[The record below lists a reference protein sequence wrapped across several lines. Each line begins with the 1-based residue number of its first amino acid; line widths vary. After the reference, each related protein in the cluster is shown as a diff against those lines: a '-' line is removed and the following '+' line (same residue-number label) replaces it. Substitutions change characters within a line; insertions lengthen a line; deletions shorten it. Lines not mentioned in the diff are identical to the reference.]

1 MWRPSITRS
10 GQRVNKRL
18 RTKKTRKK
26 RRKRR
31 RKRIKAISQIKYSLQ
46 LTFLLHKLRLTR
58 LHKKKKRSIVRR
70 IIREKRTRNLP
81 TRLC

>member
-1 MWRPSITRS
+1 MWRPRITRS

-18 RTKKTRKK
+18 RTKRTRKK

-46 LTFLLHKLRLTR
+46 LTFLLNKLAH
-58 LHKKKKRSIVRR
+58 LHKKKKRSIARR
-70 IIREKRTRNLP
+70 ITREKRTPSLP
-81 TRLC
+81 TCLC